1 MEFIHNL
8 VKDKY
13 LVFNV
18 NGKKAPV
25 NKTGG
30 MMSGWGD
37 MTYEDL
43 CKEHNYN
50 NEKWGINLGL
60 QPNGKTIMSLDFDCF
75 GCETTQER
83 KKEYMELGEQA
94 GLYTS
99 STDGNCNVLVDIT
112 DSKPIKTAIEKSGI
126 KNKFN
131 LEGMEVI
138 LGKNQI
144 IPPTQTICKKTKQM
158 GMGRQFQ
165 TPDAPFYIINGNYGA
180 KVEKFIVDLFQEKMT
195 QVKKTP
201 KKIIAEKQVEQV
213 VSLYAL
219 SIALSTVAVDP
230 DDKYMELLFDV
241 IGNEK
246 GMIGMDDWMK
256 IAGILKSNDYSLDIL
271 QKYTNKYSPKTEEIW
286 RAFDVGER
294 SIYGLENIAKVINP
308 IGYKEWRIKHDKLIT
323 LATLER
329 GEKDIADFIAPLLID
344 KLKYSCGVWWN
355 YDCKTGLWIEL
366 EDPTYIFTDAIQ
378 REINDRY
385 EEYKR
390 QIDKCGINEKDKM
403 DTLTKCAKTCMKY
416 YQQCCKGS
424 FTSQIKK
431 FLGVILSCPDFMDS
445 LDDGLYKMNYMN
457 GVLDLKTMIFRE
469 GLRSD
474 DFVSNPI
481 QFEYKVPT
489 EEQVATVNTVLKQ
502 ICNWSDEHLDYI
514 TSALGYAMTGDSA
527 KEQVFFNFV
536 GQTASNGKSLLM
548 ESLMRIIPQY
558 VGQSENTFLDKGADN
573 GKVMCGWGG
582 LKVLFCNELS
592 KKKKDAELLKSIA
605 DGTSIKYKKLYAKKE
620 QTMKLGF
627 KLFTVSNNSL
637 SVDADDGVARRL
649 RSCEFNSQFKD
660 EFTEID
666 TERLEFPR
674 DKDLMNKLTGE
685 LKQAYLHIIY
695 KAAEDYAIDK
705 QLKPYPAD
713 WAEESKQVV
722 EDNAGLK
729 DWLDEHC
736 EIGEGLAINK
746 KALEQLFKNDLT
758 GFNLKDELKKL
769 KAGIKYD
776 SQKTEYNGG
785 GKRFKGF
792 WTGFGLK
799 KYNRFGEGEEEQAG
813 N

>member
-8 VKDKY
+8 VNDKY

-18 NGKKAPV
+18 NDKKAPV
-25 NKTGG
+25 NKSGG
-30 MMSGWGD
+30 MMKGWGD
-37 MTYEDL
+37 MTYEQL

-50 NEKWGINLGL
+50 NKKWGMNLGL

-112 DSKPIKTAIEKSGI
+112 DSQPIKTAIKNSGI
-126 KNKFN
+126 NNKFN
-131 LEGMEVI
+131 LEGMEVL

-144 IPPTQTICKKTKQM
+144 IPPTRTVCKKTKQM

-195 QVKKTP
+195 QVKKP
-201 KKIIAEKQVEQV
+201 NEKKQVVGKKQV
-213 VSLYAL
+213 VNNDTA
-219 SIALSTVAVDP
+219 TVDA

-246 GMIGMDDWMK
+246 GMIGFADWMA
-256 IAGILKSNDYSLDIL
+256 IAGSLKYNGYPLAIL
-271 QKYTNKYSPKTEEIW
+271 QKYTDDGSPQTEIIW
-286 RAFDVGER
+286 RGLGEKEIP
-294 SIYGLENIAKVINP
+294 IYVLDSMAIKFNP

-329 GEKDIADFIAPLLID
+329 GETDIADFIAPLLID

-355 YDCKTGLWIEL
+355 FDNKTGLWVEL
-366 EDPTYIFTDAIQ
+366 EDPTYIFTRAIQ

-481 QFEYKVPT
+481 PFEYKVPT

-502 ICNWSDEHLDYI
+502 ICNWSDEHLAYI
-514 TSALGYAMTGDSA
+514 KSIFGYSMTGDSA

-582 LKVLFCNELS
+582 LKILFCNELS

-637 SVDADDGVARRL
+637 SVDADDGIARRL
-649 RSCEFNSQFKD
+649 NTCEFNSQFKD
-660 EFTEID
+660 QFTEID
-666 TERLEFPR
+666 TQRLEFPR

-685 LKQAYLHIIY
+685 LKHAYLHIIY
-695 KAAEDYAIDK
+695 KAANDYAIDK
-705 QLKPYPAD
+705 ELKPYPAD
-713 WAEESKQVV
+713 WAEESKQVID
-722 EDNAGLK
+722 DNAGLK
-729 DWLDEHC
+729 DWFDEHC

-746 KALEQLFKNDLT
+746 KALEQLFKNELS
-758 GFNLKDELKKL
+758 GYNLKDELKKL

-776 SQKTEYNGG
+776 SQKQECNG
-785 GKRFKGF
+785 GKRIKGF

-799 KYNRFGEGEEEQAG
+799 EYNMFGEKEEEQAG